1 MRMYEISITTH
12 FSAAHHL
19 ANYDGPCADLH
30 GHNWGVEVFLRGE
43 KLDELGMLV
52 DFSDVKQA
60 VADVL
65 KALDHGDLN
74 AQPAF
79 AANNPTS
86 ENIAHHLFNELST
99 RFTDGEARVH
109 RVTVHETPGNGVSYS
124 EEA

>member
-1 MRMYEISITTH
+1 MYEISITTH
-12 FSAAHHL
+12 FSAAHRL
-19 ANYDGPCADLH
+19 VNYDGPCADLH

-79 AANNPTS
+79 AAINPTS

-99 RFTDGEARVH
+99 RFADG
-109 RVTVHETPGNGVSYS
+109 
-124 EEA
+124 

>member
-1 MRMYEISITTH
+1 
-12 FSAAHHL
+12 
-19 ANYDGPCADLH
+19 
-30 GHNWGVEVFLRGE
+30 
-43 KLDELGMLV
+43 MLV

-79 AANNPTS
+79 AESNPTS

-99 RFTDGEARVH
+99 RFADGEARVH